1 MFVLRIVGI
10 LTAIAIGS
18 GILAWLITRDRRYLV
33 LSGRLALGAL
43 AFALFML
50 LLLAAERLIIL

>member
-43 AFALFML
+43 AFALFVL

>member
-18 GILAWLITRDRRYLV
+18 GILAWLFTGDRRYL
-33 LSGRLALGAL
+33 RLAGRIAVAALG
-43 AFALFML
+43 FALFVL
-50 LLLAAERLIIL
+50 LLISAERLIIL

>member
-1 MFVLRIVGI
+1 MFVLRIVGV

-33 LSGRLALGAL
+33 FSGRLALGAL
-43 AFALFML
+43 AFALFVL

>member
-18 GILAWLITRDRRYLV
+18 GIVAWLFTRDRRYLV
-33 LSGRLALGAL
+33 LSAALPWAP
-43 AFALFML
+43 
-50 LLLAAERLIIL
+50 

>member
-33 LSGRLALGAL
+33 LSGRLAMGAL
-43 AFALFML
+43 AFALFVL

>member
-18 GILAWLITRDRRYLV
+18 GILAWLFTRDRRYLV
-33 LSGRLALGAL
+33 FSGRLAVGAL
-43 AFALFML
+43 GFALFVL